1 MSAIASAPAILR
13 RAPAP
18 NEALLQP
25 IATAKPTIGSV
36 IPAISAFEADRHDEV
51 FNQDVVYRSANG
63 DPLYGSLG
71 ASWRI
76 HEDLRP
82 VAIRLQNNRE
92 ALIKYVMKDAKYE
105 PAEHAN
111 KMPPRPTKVMATQ
124 LVDIFLFFNDPKQE
138 FFFIKK
144 GTSCQWL
151 VRKTTGYFY
160 ALNGQHSKWQ
170 MPHRVGYE
178 VIRKATEEESVKQ
191 LGRGITTWMKGG
203 MKVSA

>member
-25 IATAKPTIGSV
+25 IATAKPVIGSV
-36 IPAISAFEADRHDEV
+36 IPAISPFFATDFDRV
-51 FNQDVVYRSANG
+51 FNENITYRSANG
-63 DPLYGSLG
+63 DPLYGSIG
-71 ASWRI
+71 ASWRV

-82 VAIRLQNNRE
+82 TAVLLQNNRE
-92 ALIKYVMKDAKYE
+92 ALIKYVMKDAHYE
-105 PAEHAN
+105 PIGA
-111 KMPPRPTKVMATQ
+111 MPARPTKATASQ
-124 LVDIFLFFNDPKQE
+124 LVDIFLFFNDPQQE

-144 GTSCQWL
+144 GTSCKWL

-160 ALNGQHSKWQ
+160 ASPVNGTG
-170 MPHRVGYE
+170 MAHRVGFQ
-178 VIRKATEEESVKQ
+178 VLRKATEEESVSQ
-191 LGRGITTWMKGG
+191 LGRGMTTWMKGG

>member
-18 NEALLQP
+18 NEASIQP
-25 IATAKPTIGSV
+25 IATAKPVIGSV
-36 IPAISAFEADRHDEV
+36 IPAISPFFATDFDRV
-51 FNQDVVYRSANG
+51 FNENITYRSANG
-63 DPLYGSLG
+63 DPLYGSIG

-82 VAIRLQNNRE
+82 TAVRLQNNRE
-92 ALIKYVMKDAKYE
+92 ALIKYVMKDAHYE
-105 PAEHAN
+105 PIGA
-111 KMPPRPTKVMATQ
+111 MPARPTKATASQ

-144 GTSCQWL
+144 GTSCKWL

-160 ALNGQHSKWQ
+160 ASPVNGTG
-170 MPHRVGYE
+170 MAHRVGFE
-178 VIRKATEEESVKQ
+178 VLRAANEEESANQ

>member
-1 MSAIASAPAILR
+1 MSASAPAILR
-13 RAPAP
+13 RAAIAI
-18 NEALLQP
+18 EEAVALLEAPSAP
-25 IATAKPTIGSV
+25 IASATPVVGSV
-36 IPAISAFEADRHDEV
+36 IPAISPFFAADYDRV
-51 FNQDVVYRSANG
+51 FNESVTYRSPNG
-63 DPLYGSLG
+63 DPLYGTIG

-82 VAIRLQNNRE
+82 IAIRLGNNRA
-92 ALIKYVMKDAKYE
+92 ALIQYVMKDAHYE
-105 PAEHAN
+105 PIGA
-111 KMPPRPTKVMATQ
+111 MPARPTKNTASQ

-160 ALNGQHSKWQ
+160 ASPFNGVG
-170 MPHRVGYE
+170 MAHRVGFQ
-178 VIRKATEEESVKQ
+178 VIRKTTVEESVNQ
-191 LGRGITTWMKGG
+191 LGRGMSTWMKGG